1 MNLPDIPPAFRQ
13 PTPEEQPWA
22 WRLLDAA
29 GGKLAAPAD
38 PDAAGLLAQRFASQ
52 GDAES
57 WLGEVWRELLDAGAR
72 SATLLEADREV
83 YGPMSLEA

>member
-22 WRLLDAA
+22 WRLRDAA
-29 GGKLAAPAD
+29 GGELAAPAD
-38 PDAAGLLAQRFASQ
+38 PGAAGLLAQRFASQ

>member
-1 MNLPDIPPAFRQ
+1 MNLPEVPPTFRA
-13 PTPEEQPWA
+13 PTPAERPWS

-29 GGKLAAPAD
+29 GAEVAVEGEL
-38 PDAAGLLAQRFASQ
+38 GEQRFPSQ

-57 WLGEVWRELLDAGAR
+57 WVGEVWRELAEAGVA
-72 SATLLEADREV
+72 AVTLFELDREV